1 MEPKSRRRRDMPSML
16 APSHVAVLPRPSSAL
31 MKLRGNDAQAR
42 SRSGV
47 VPWFMGTDWTPRD
60 AGRLIRL
67 GHVLVGGAAMV
78 FAGVLI
84 VAGRAHNAELDSVL
98 VGLGLV
104 LALAAVGFACTAIVA
119 LRRAG
124 DGRGGLLS
132 VILSI
137 VELAGG
143 AAMAIAIV
151 VAVQGY
157 GAFEPWRSPLL
168 LPSALMLALGLAGL
182 GVEAAA
188 HRPATH

>member
-1 MEPKSRRRRDMPSML
+1 
-16 APSHVAVLPRPSSAL
+16 
-31 MKLRGNDAQAR
+31 
-42 SRSGV
+42 
-47 VPWFMGTDWTPRD
+47 
-60 AGRLIRL
+60 
-67 GHVLVGGAAMV
+67 MV

-84 VAGRAHNAELDSVL
+84 VAGRARNAELDSVL

-132 VILSI
+132 VILST

-143 AAMAIAIV
+143 AAMTIAIV

-168 LPSALMLALGLAGL
+168 LPSALLLALGLAGL
-182 GVEAAA
+182 AVEAVAN
-188 HRPATH
+188 RPETH